1 MRSKKAK
8 TDFSTRPRR
17 GDDVMA
23 TSVTPTPNW
32 EGLNHGCSA
41 LDGEVSHACPECG
54 QTNIARTDGLA
65 TWVHYRCARC
75 HYEDNLEFHIV
86 LTEEE
91 PIQ

>member
-1 MRSKKAK
+1 MQSKETK
-8 TDFSTRPRR
+8 TYISTRPRV
-17 GDDVMA
+17 GDDEA
-23 TSVTPTPNW
+23 
-32 EGLNHGCSA
+32 LNRGCAA
-41 LDGEVSHACPECG
+41 LDGEVCHPCPECG
-54 QTNIARTDGLA
+54 HANIARTDGLA